1 MAYYTLTDLILEI
14 ILVTL
19 SLTGVGV
26 IVREVINDLIERE
39 AGL

>member
-26 IVREVINDLIERE
+26 IVREVIDDLIERE

>member
-1 MAYYTLTDLILEI
+1 MAYYTMTDLILEI

-26 IVREVINDLIERE
+26 IVREVIDDLIERE

>member
-26 IVREVINDLIERE
+26 IVREVLDDLIERE